1 MSAGKLAPSLGLS
14 NIKKRKAQPESDE
27 EDVFGFGDEDDLN
40 DIGVQTATNNQFKR
54 LGFCNSKK
62 NI

>member
-27 EDVFGFGDEDDLN
+27 DDVFGFGDDDDLN
-40 DIGVQTATNNQFKR
+40 SIGGPTANNQLKR
-54 LGFCNSKK
+54 
-62 NI
+62 